1 MAGIGHCGFVTPKI
15 SDYFVIFRLIAFI
28 SAWILL
34 VLELLTM
41 DINWSAEFVP
51 IEDEDLANFM
61 EKLETENIP
70 EVFVPAVVNSQQ
82 APVARDASV
91 SEADVM
97 TFIEGKKKKNTVSST
112 SRDVNNIRRWL
123 AENKWELR
131 DLEDIPVDELNRYLA
146 QMWISIRKKKGGEY
160 EPSSLDQ
167 MKNSLDRYL
176 REKTSGSVTLRSTTF
191 DLSSRSLT
199 AKKQQL
205 KQEGLGRRAH
215 KSLAITEEEELLLW
229 ERKQLGITLPTALQ
243 FTVFYALTKGMG
255 FRGREQHHKLRF
267 SDIQLG
273 NNSDGLRYIEYHE
286 RDSKTMDGT
295 GKADWRPTVP
305 RIYSDGTDKDP
316 VVAFE
321 TYVERRP
328 KSMCQENSP
337 FYLTPIPTKRLRAD
351 DLVWYY
357 PTPMGHNTLGSLLKN
372 ACEAAGIQGKKTNHS
387 LRKTTVKALQKAGVA
402 AHKICQMTGHKNP
415 ASLKSYD
422 DELEE
427 SEQISYSK
435 ILSNR
440 TNSNTQIAPPMAP
453 PVTPVMSY
461 QQAQVQK
468 IPAQATITSA
478 TSTVTSASAEPG
490 HFPPM
495 VLTNCTNCTFNF
507 QVQTYPTAPKRRRA
521 VIESDSSQSQ

>member
-1 MAGIGHCGFVTPKI
+1 
-15 SDYFVIFRLIAFI
+15 
-28 SAWILL
+28 
-34 VLELLTM
+34 M

-61 EKLETENIP
+61 DKLETENIP

-82 APVARDASV
+82 APVARDARV
-91 SEADVM
+91 SEANVM

-215 KSLAITEEEELLLW
+215 KSLCID
-229 ERKQLGITLPTALQ
+229 ER
-243 FTVFYALTKGMG
+243 
-255 FRGREQHHKLRF
+255 H
-267 SDIQLG
+267 
-273 NNSDGLRYIEYHE
+273 
-286 RDSKTMDGT
+286 
-295 GKADWRPTVP
+295 
-305 RIYSDGTDKDP
+305 
-316 VVAFE
+316 
-321 TYVERRP
+321 
-328 KSMCQENSP
+328 
-337 FYLTPIPTKRLRAD
+337 
-351 DLVWYY
+351 
-357 PTPMGHNTLGSLLKN
+357 
-372 ACEAAGIQGKKTNHS
+372 GIQ
-387 LRKTTVKALQKAGVA
+387 RKGAAPQA

-461 QQAQVQK
+461 QQAQVQ
-468 IPAQATITSA
+468 
-478 TSTVTSASAEPG
+478 
-490 HFPPM
+490 
-495 VLTNCTNCTFNF
+495 TNCTNCTFNF
-507 QVQTYPTAPKRRRA
+507 QVQTYPTAPKRQRA